1 MQIMACTLY
10 VDKRNEIKS
19 PILYWLLYFVI
30 EMSLFKIGAWFT
42 LLFLEDI
49 YNNYKKPSPRFRQEN
64 WNATGIDNQ
73 YSEMYYIT
81 NNCLVPSSLR

>member
-19 PILYWLLYFVI
+19 PIVYWLLYFVI

-49 YNNYKKPSPRFRQEN
+49 YNNYQKRHLDSGKRIEMQQE
-64 WNATGIDNQ
+64 
-73 YSEMYYIT
+73 
-81 NNCLVPSSLR
+81 